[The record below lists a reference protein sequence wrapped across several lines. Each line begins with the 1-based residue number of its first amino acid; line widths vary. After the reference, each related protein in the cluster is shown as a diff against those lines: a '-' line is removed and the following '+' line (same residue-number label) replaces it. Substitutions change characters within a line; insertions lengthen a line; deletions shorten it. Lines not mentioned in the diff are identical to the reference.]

1 MLVNIE
7 GVAQPADA
15 NGIREI
21 VPYVYTSADSRETPS
36 EVRDANHAREIV
48 RRLCIPESVF
58 VDAEPP
64 RGEGYDPMWIVQV
77 SVLNTRN
84 KITTY
89 RTGYHKYDG
98 CPLAAIGYM
107 MDIYAAIRKI
117 LKNSR
122 KELEKERNEKREKK
136 LCVTRRA

>member
-7 GVAQPADA
+7 GVACPADA
-15 NGIREI
+15 NGIRSI
-21 VPYVYTSADSRETPS
+21 VPYVYTSTDSRETPS

-64 RGEGYDPMWIVQV
+64 REKGYDPMWIVQV

-98 CPLAAIGYM
+98 CPLAVIGYM
-107 MDIYAAIRKI
+107 MDIHAAIRKI

-122 KELEKERNEKREKK
+122 RELEKERNKKENEK
-136 LCVTRRA
+136 

>member
-21 VPYVYTSADSRETPS
+21 VPYVYTSQDSRETHS

-48 RRLCIPESVF
+48 RRLCLPDSVF

-64 RGEGYDPMWIVQV
+64 RGDGYDPMWIVQI
-77 SVLNTRN
+77 SVLGTRQ
-84 KITTY
+84 KVTRY

-107 MDIYAAIRKI
+107 MDIHAAIRKI

-122 KELEKERNEKREKK
+122 KELEKERKEKK
-136 LCVTRRA
+136 GNK

>member
-7 GVAQPADA
+7 GVACPADA
-15 NGIREI
+15 DGIRAI
-21 VPYVYTSADSRETPS
+21 VPYVYTSQDERETPS

-58 VDAEPP
+58 VDAKPP
-64 RGEGYDPMWIVQV
+64 RGEGYDPMWIVHV

-107 MDIYAAIRKI
+107 MDIHAAIRKI
-117 LKNSR
+117 LKSSR
-122 KELEKERNEKREKK
+122 KELEKERNKKESEK
-136 LCVTRRA
+136 

>member
-7 GVAQPADA
+7 GVAQPPHD
-15 NGIREI
+15 GIREI
-21 VPYVYTSADSRETPS
+21 VPYVYTSQDDRETPS

-48 RRLCIPESVF
+48 KRLCIPESVF
-58 VDAEPP
+58 VDSEPP
-64 RGEGYDPMWIVQV
+64 RGDGYDPMWIVQI
-77 SVLNTRN
+77 SVLGTRQ
-84 KITTY
+84 KITRY

-107 MDIYAAIRKI
+107 MDIHAAIRKI

-122 KELEKERNEKREKK
+122 KELESERKQKQKQENNR
-136 LCVTRRA
+136 

>member
-15 NGIREI
+15 NGIRAI
-21 VPYVYTSADSRETPS
+21 VPYVYTSTDSRETPS

-64 RGEGYDPMWIVQV
+64 RGEGYDPMWIVQI
-77 SVLNTRN
+77 SVLGTRQ
-84 KITTY
+84 KVTRY
-89 RTGYHKYDG
+89 RTGYHKFDG

-107 MDIYAAIRKI
+107 MDIHAAIRKI

-122 KELEKERNEKREKK
+122 KELEKERKERNKK
-136 LCVTRRA
+136 ENGK

>member
-7 GVAQPADA
+7 GVACPADA
-15 NGIREI
+15 NGIRSI
-21 VPYVYTSADSRETPS
+21 VPYVYTSADERETPS

-64 RGEGYDPMWIVQV
+64 RGDGYDPMWIVQI
-77 SVLNTRN
+77 SVLGTRQ
-84 KITTY
+84 KVTRY
-89 RTGYHKYDG
+89 RTGYHKFDG

-107 MDIYAAIRKI
+107 MDIHAAIRKI

-122 KELEKERNEKREKK
+122 KELEKERKAKK
-136 LCVTRRA
+136 ETGK

>member
-15 NGIREI
+15 NGIRSI
-21 VPYVYTSADSRETPS
+21 VPYVYTMEDDRATPS

-48 RRLCIPESVF
+48 CHLCVPGAVF
-58 VDAEPP
+58 VDAKPP
-64 RGEGYDPMWIVQV
+64 RGDGYEPMWIVQI
-77 SVLNTRN
+77 SVLGTRQ
-84 KITTY
+84 KITRY
-89 RTGYHKYDG
+89 RTGYHKFDG

-122 KELEKERNEKREKK
+122 KELEKERNKKENEK
-136 LCVTRRA
+136 

>member
-7 GVAQPADA
+7 GVACPADA

-21 VPYVYTSADSRETPS
+21 VPYVYTSQDERETPS

-48 RRLCIPESVF
+48 CHLCIPESVF

-64 RGEGYDPMWIVQV
+64 RGDGYDPMWIVQI
-77 SVLNTRN
+77 SVLGTRQ
-84 KITTY
+84 KITRY
-89 RTGYHKYDG
+89 RTCYHKYDG

-107 MDIYAAIRKI
+107 MDIHAAIRKI

-122 KELEKERNEKREKK
+122 KELEKERKERNKK
-136 LCVTRRA
+136 ENDK

>member
-7 GVAQPADA
+7 GVACPADA
-15 NGIREI
+15 DGNRAI
-21 VPYVYTSADSRETPS
+21 VPYVYTSADERETPS

-48 RRLCIPESVF
+48 RRLCVPESVF

-64 RGEGYDPMWIVQV
+64 RSEGYDPMWIVQV

-89 RTGYHKYDG
+89 RTGYHKYNG

-107 MDIYAAIRKI
+107 MDIHAAIRKI

-122 KELEKERNEKREKK
+122 KELEKERNKK
-136 LCVTRRA
+136 ESNK

>member
-7 GVAQPADA
+7 GVAQPPHD
-15 NGIREI
+15 GIREI
-21 VPYVYTSADSRETPS
+21 VPYVYTSTDDRETPS

-48 RRLCIPESVF
+48 CHLCIPESVF

-64 RGEGYDPMWIVQV
+64 RGDGYDPMWIVQI
-77 SVLNTRN
+77 SVLGTRQ
-84 KITTY
+84 KITRY

-107 MDIYAAIRKI
+107 MDIHAAIRKI

-122 KELEKERNEKREKK
+122 KELEKERKERNNKENKQ
-136 LCVTRRA
+136 

>member
-7 GVAQPADA
+7 GVAKPADA

-21 VPYVYTSADSRETPS
+21 VPYVYTSTDDRETPS

-58 VDAEPP
+58 VDSEPP
-64 RGEGYDPMWIVQV
+64 REKGYDPMWIVQI
-77 SVLNTRN
+77 SVLGTRQ
-84 KITTY
+84 KITRY

-107 MDIYAAIRKI
+107 MDIHAAIRRI
-117 LKNSR
+117 LKSSR
-122 KELEKERNEKREKK
+122 KELEKERKEQKEKKENEK
-136 LCVTRRA
+136 

>member
-15 NGIREI
+15 NGIRAI
-21 VPYVYTSADSRETPS
+21 VLYVYTSADSRETPS

-48 RRLCIPESVF
+48 RRLCVPESVF
-58 VDAEPP
+58 VDSEPP
-64 RGEGYDPMWIVQV
+64 RGEGYDPMWIVQI
-77 SVLNTRN
+77 SVLGTRQ
-84 KITTY
+84 KVTRY
-89 RTGYHKYDG
+89 RTGYYKYDG

-107 MDIYAAIRKI
+107 MDIHAAIRKI

-122 KELEKERNEKREKK
+122 KELEKERNKKKENEK
-136 LCVTRRA
+136 

>member
-7 GVAQPADA
+7 GVAQPPHD
-15 NGIREI
+15 GIREI
-21 VPYVYTSADSRETPS
+21 VPYVYTSTDSRETPS

-48 RRLCIPESVF
+48 KRLCVPESVF

-64 RGEGYDPMWIVQV
+64 RGEGYDPMWIVQI
-77 SVLNTRN
+77 SVLGTRQ
-84 KITTY
+84 KVTRY
-89 RTGYHKYDG
+89 RTGYHKFDG

-107 MDIYAAIRKI
+107 MDIHAAIRKI

-122 KELEKERNEKREKK
+122 KELEKERKEKK
-136 LCVTRRA
+136 EQKPCV

>member
-21 VPYVYTSADSRETPS
+21 VPYVYTSTDDRETPS

-48 RRLCIPESVF
+48 RRLCVPESVF

-64 RGEGYDPMWIVQV
+64 RGDGYDPMWIVQI
-77 SVLNTRN
+77 SVLGTRQ
-84 KITTY
+84 KVTRY
-89 RTGYHKYDG
+89 RTGYHKFDG

-107 MDIYAAIRKI
+107 MDIHAAIRKI
-117 LKNSR
+117 LKSSR
-122 KELEKERNEKREKK
+122 KELEKERNNKKENEK
-136 LCVTRRA
+136 